1 MEELSCV
8 VQQYAWGKLGA
19 ESEVARFKQSDAT
32 FAVQPSEPYAEL
44 WMGTHVSGPSKLRS
58 SSESLAEHLLRNPAL
73 VGHNPKD
80 YPANDLA
87 FLFKVLSIRT
97 ALSIQAHPDRTLAKE
112 LHAKYPSI
120 YKDPNHKPEMAIALS
135 PFEALCGFRPVSEIQ
150 SYLREYPEFSA
161 MIGEEERR
169 SFQQVRDEQEMGSK
183 QVVLKDLFFSFM
195 RCEEAKAV
203 SNIQSLIARLRSL
216 DKKTAI
222 DEVILRLHDDYPG
235 DRGVLC
241 PLLLNYITLNPGES
255 FFMGANEPH
264 AYISGDC
271 VECMA
276 ISDNVVRAGL
286 TPKFKDVETLMH
298 MLHFRCGK
306 VSSYIVPESLDSH
319 TVLYRPPHDVCAEFE
334 VEKTVLPKGTKNYH
348 MAGRRSASLILV
360 THGSGTIAPFADDSG
375 DEVGLK
381 VGASIKVKPGTV
393 LFHPANQ
400 AVLLEAEDAED
411 LVIFRAHA
419 NLGNM

>member
-19 ESEVARFKQSDAT
+19 ESEVARFKQGDPT
-32 FAVQPSEPYAEL
+32 FEVRPSEPYAEL
-44 WMGTHVSGPSKLRS
+44 WMGTHVSGPSKLKS
-58 SSESLAEHLLRNPAL
+58 SSESLAEYLLRNPSL

-80 YPANDLA
+80 YPTNDLA

-97 ALSIQAHPDRTLAKE
+97 ALSIQAHPDRSLARE
-112 LHAKYPSI
+112 LHAKFPNI

-135 PFEALCGFRPVSEIQ
+135 PFEAMCGFRPVSEIQ
-150 SYLREYPEFSA
+150 SSLKEYPEFAS
-161 MIGEEERR
+161 MIGEDEKLR
-169 SFQQVRDEQEMGSK
+169 FQQVRDEEDMSRK
-183 QVVLKDLFFSFM
+183 QLALKELFFSFM
-195 RCEEAKAV
+195 RCEESKA
-203 SNIQSLIARLRSL
+203 SANIQALIARLRSL
-216 DKKTAI
+216 GIKTAI
-222 DEVILRLHDDYPG
+222 DELILRLHDDYPG

-271 VECMA
+271 IECMA

-306 VSSYIVPESLDSH
+306 MSSYVVPLTVDER

-334 VEKTVLPKGTKNYH
+334 VERTVLPKGEGNYH
-348 MAGRRSASLILV
+348 LTGHRSASLILV
-360 THGSGTIAPFADDSG
+360 THGSGKISPLPNESG
-375 DEVGLK
+375 DDMSQTVEPLTRL
-381 VGASIKVKPGTV
+381 KPGTV
-393 LFHPANQ
+393 LFQPANQ
-400 AVLLEAEDAED
+400 DALVSAEDAED
-411 LVIFRAHA
+411 LVIFRAHV
-419 NLGNM
+419 NLGDA